1 MRDFAQLGNKLRAA
15 CAEFPVR
22 PTAGIAA
29 ITAAQRSPNINGMG
43 AYEGGQLPGAI
54 NAATRIRTARAAVN
68 DLSVETLA
76 EFLGDTL
83 TARFGKV
90 KASLIL
96 RDALTGVEK

>member
-1 MRDFAQLGNKLRAA
+1 MRDFTELGRKLRAA
-15 CAEFPVR
+15 REAF
-22 PTAGIAA
+22 T
-29 ITAAQRSPNINGMG
+29 PNINGMG

-54 NAATRIRTARAAVN
+54 NIATRIRTARAAVN
-68 DLSVETLA
+68 DLAVETLA

-83 TARFGKV
+83 TVRFGKV

>member
-15 CAEFPVR
+15 RDTFAPS
-22 PTAGIAA
+22 IH
-29 ITAAQRSPNINGMG
+29 GMG

-54 NAATRIRTARAAVN
+54 NIATRIRTARAAVN
-68 DLSVETLA
+68 DLAVETLA

-83 TARFGKV
+83 TVRFGKV

>member
-15 CAEFPVR
+15 RDTFA
-22 PTAGIAA
+22 
-29 ITAAQRSPNINGMG
+29 PNINGMG

-68 DLSVETLA
+68 DLAPETLA

-83 TARFGKV
+83 TVRFGKV

-96 RDALTGVEK
+96 RDALAVVEK

>member
-15 CAEFPVR
+15 REAF
-22 PTAGIAA
+22 A
-29 ITAAQRSPNINGMG
+29 PNVHGMG

-68 DLSVETLA
+68 DLSAETLA

-90 KASLIL
+90 KASMIL
-96 RDALTGVEK
+96 RDALAGVEK

>member
-1 MRDFAQLGNKLRAA
+1 MSTFGQMGMVLKSAR
-15 CAEFPVR
+15 EH
-22 PTAGIAA
+22 IA
-29 ITAAQRSPNINGMG
+29 PNAHGMG

-68 DLSVETLA
+68 DLAPETLG

-83 TARFGKV
+83 TVRFGKV

-96 RDALTGVEK
+96 RDALAGVEK

>member
-1 MRDFAQLGNKLRAA
+1 MRDFAQLGQKLHAARAA
-15 CAEFPVR
+15 FSA
-22 PTAGIAA
+22 
-29 ITAAQRSPNINGMG
+29 PNVHGMG

-68 DLSVETLA
+68 DLSAETLA

-83 TARFGKV
+83 SARFGKV

-96 RDALTGVEK
+96 RDALAGVEK